1 MLIIII
7 VTNSIVYAQ
16 ESSLLT
22 LNLNKSIFLPGDMLL
37 VYGKGIARD
46 SLIVEIINPA
56 GRLVHRAQV
65 DVDVDGTYSR
75 IILTFPKPDDV
86 NFMQGTYT
94 IAARSAIRQDVV
106 QSRLFVFQAQV
117 QEQQPITQQPVQDGL
132 GTSAGIS
139 TAPIGGAVSGS
150 SIRRLELGL
159 SAPTTV
165 GINEHARVLA
175 KVTLDGILL
184 KGEQSMLQARLIMP
198 DGKVRELQFSA
209 VDDGI
214 FTAEFTSNLPGEH
227 VIVARF
233 AYNELLAYDALSI
246 VVQESPVLTLSN
258 ELSRLSSGI
267 ENLNARLDSFI
278 KDDAGKDERLED
290 SIARLRDAN
299 GQMLALLLPIVG
311 MIAIVVA
318 LQATILA
325 RKDKQYLN
333 NA

>member
-16 ESSLLT
+16 ESSLLI

-37 VYGKGIARD
+37 VYGKGIPQD

-94 IAARSAIRQDVV
+94 IAARSAVRQDVV

-139 TAPIGGAVSGS
+139 TAPSGAVSGS

-214 FTAEFTSNLPGEH
+214 FTAEFTSNIPGEH

-278 KDDAGKDERLED
+278 KDDASKDERLED

-325 RKDKQYLN
+325 RKDKQYLST
-333 NA
+333 A

>member
-1 MLIIII
+1 
-7 VTNSIVYAQ
+7 
-16 ESSLLT
+16 
-22 LNLNKSIFLPGDMLL
+22 MLL
-37 VYGKGIARD
+37 VYGKGIPQD
-46 SLIVEIINPA
+46 SLIVEVINPA

-75 IILTFPKPDDV
+75 VILTFPKPDDV

-94 IAARSAIRQDVV
+94 IAARSAVRQDLV
-106 QSRLFVFQAQV
+106 QSRLFVFQAQA
-117 QEQQPITQQPVQDGL
+117 QEQQQQQQQQPIAEPVQDGL
-132 GTSAGIS
+132 GISAGREQ
-139 TAPIGGAVSGS
+139 ASGTS

-159 SAPTTV
+159 SAPTSI

-184 KGEQSMLQARLIMP
+184 KSEQSMLQARLIMP

-214 FTAEFTSNLPGEH
+214 FTAEFTSNLAGEH

-233 AYNELLAYDALSI
+233 AYNELLAYDAISI
-246 VVQESPVLTLSN
+246 VVQESPVLTLSS
-258 ELSRLSSGI
+258 ELARLSSGI

-311 MIAIVVA
+311 MITVVVA

-325 RKDKQYLN
+325 KRSR
-333 NA
+333 

>member
-1 MLIIII
+1 M
-7 VTNSIVYAQ
+7 
-16 ESSLLT
+16 
-22 LNLNKSIFLPGDMLL
+22 
-37 VYGKGIARD
+37 YGKGIARD
-46 SLIVEIINPA
+46 SIIVEIINPA

-75 IILTFPKPDDV
+75 VILTFPKPDDV

-94 IAARSAIRQDVV
+94 IAARSAVRQDLV
-106 QSRLFVFQAQV
+106 QSRLFVFQAQA
-117 QEQQPITQQPVQDGL
+117 QEQQQQQPIAEPVQDGL
-132 GTSAGIS
+132 GVSAGREQ
-139 TAPIGGAVSGS
+139 ASGTS

-159 SAPTTV
+159 SAPTSI

-184 KGEQSMLQARLIMP
+184 KSEQSMLQARLIMP

-214 FTAEFTSNLPGEH
+214 FTAEFTSNLAGEH

-233 AYNELLAYDALSI
+233 AYNELLAYDAISI
-246 VVQESPVLTLSN
+246 VVQESPVLTLSS
-258 ELSRLSSGI
+258 ELARLSSGI

-311 MIAIVVA
+311 MITVVVA

-325 RKDKQYLN
+325 KRSR
-333 NA
+333 

>member
-1 MLIIII
+1 M
-7 VTNSIVYAQ
+7 VYAQ
-16 ESSLLT
+16 QSSSSLLT

-94 IAARSAIRQDVV
+94 IAARSAVRQDLV
-106 QSRLFVFQAQV
+106 QSRLFVFQAQE
-117 QEQQPITQQPVQDGL
+117 QQQQPITQQPVQDGL
-132 GTSAGIS
+132 GNGIS
-139 TAPIGGAVSGS
+139 TDTLSTSISS
-150 SIRRLELGL
+150 TSIRRLELRL
-159 SAPTTV
+159 SVPAPATV

-198 DGKVRELQFSA
+198 DGKVRELQFIA

-214 FTAEFTSNLPGEH
+214 FTAEFTSSTPGEH
-227 VIVARF
+227 IIVARF
-233 AYNELLAYDALSI
+233 AYNELLAYDAVSI

-258 ELSRLSSGI
+258 ELARLSSGI
-267 ENLNARLDSFI
+267 DNLNARLDSFI
-278 KDDAGKDERLED
+278 KDDASKDERFED

-311 MIAIVVA
+311 MITIVVA

-325 RKDKQYLN
+325 RKSK
-333 NA
+333 